1 MLNMFSGWL
10 NLRMNTYHTYTY
22 QHMLSGW
29 FNSQQNM
36 NVWPKRSISCFG
48 QLSGPCRLQNQF
60 NLPKKMVILR
70 PQALI
75 SANWNS
81 WQFKGENGANMW
93 YSIRIRGIPLSGFRV
108 GFSHFQSDTM
118 LPHSQSSVP
127 SLPPV
132 GIHLP
137 LHSQNGSD
145 LTIQEKRWTWKK
157 KINEE

>member
-1 MLNMFSGWL
+1 MTQKKHLMFWTTVRS
-10 NLRMNTYHTYTY
+10 
-22 QHMLSGW
+22 LSVAK
-29 FNSQQNM
+29 SVQSM
-36 NVWPKRSISCFG
+36 
-48 QLSGPCRLQNQF
+48 
-60 NLPKKMVILR
+60 PKKMVILR

-157 KINEE
+157 KDQWRIKWETCVFLNPYQHHGCEVLYPIKL